1 MQIQRIQIINLF
13 GMFDHDINLKVDDRI
28 TIIHGP
34 NGVGKT
40 TILKLIKDIFDRR
53 FYALKPV
60 PFSEIIITFI
70 NSYKLRLK
78 KTDDENI
85 TLSLKKGN
93 KKLGQCEIKM
103 SVPKE
108 KIERIGPI
116 DELTRLLETILLNA
130 VISDDLPVK
139 NKYISDEI
147 ENVLKE
153 LRTYFIQTQRLTVLS
168 SDESYSH
175 QRPEIKTL
183 NTVEKYSSE
192 MAKMLQEIMRESGS
206 VAASL
211 DRTFPHRLFKS
222 ELPKE
227 ATEGKIREKY
237 QQQSSYIERLM
248 KAGLLEEEQL
258 VALPESSLGSSD
270 LKFLWYYLTD
280 IDNKLEVFSSLLEKV
295 ELFKDII
302 NSRFLYKSFFLDKSE
317 GFVFCSDNGG
327 KVPPRTLSS
336 GEQHEIVLAYELIF
350 KVPEKSFIMIDE
362 PELSLHVTWQ
372 HKFLNDLERISKL
385 VDLDFLIATHSP
397 SVIHNRRSLMVALEK
412 ESNSA

>member
-1 MQIQRIQIINLF
+1 MQIQRIQIIKLF
-13 GMFDHDINLKVDDRI
+13 GMFDHDINLKLDDRI

-40 TILKLIKDIFDRR
+40 TVLKLIKDIFDRR
-53 FYALKPV
+53 FYALKPI

-70 NSYKLRLK
+70 NSCKLRLK
-78 KTDDENI
+78 RTDKGNI
-85 TLSLKKGN
+85 TLSLKNGN
-93 KKLGQCEIKM
+93 KILTKCEIKM

-108 KIERIGPI
+108 KIEEFFPNY
-116 DELTRLLETILLNA
+116 LLHDHSTLEEILSN
-130 VISDDLPVK
+130 DLPIK
-139 NKYISDEI
+139 NKYKSNISNEI
-147 ENVLKE
+147 KKVLKE
-153 LRTYFIQTQRLTVLS
+153 LRTYFIETQRLTILS
-168 SDESYSH
+168 VDESYL
-175 QRPEIKTL
+175 RPRIKTL
-183 NTVEKYSSE
+183 NTVEEYSVE
-192 MAKMLQEIMRESGS
+192 MAKKLQETMRESGS

-211 DRTFPHRLFKS
+211 DRTFPNRLFESK
-222 ELPKE
+222 LPKE
-227 ATEGKIREKY
+227 ASEDKIREKY
-237 QQQSSYIERLM
+237 QQQSSYRERLM

-258 VALPESSLGSSD
+258 VALPEGNLESND
-270 LKFLWYYLTD
+270 LKFLWFYLTD
-280 IDNKLEVFSSLLEKV
+280 IDNKLEVFSPLLRKV

-302 NSRFLYKSFFLDKSE
+302 NSRFLYKSFFIDKSE
-317 GFVFCSDNGG
+317 GFVFSSENGE
-327 KVPPRTLSS
+327 KVPLRTLSS

-412 ESNSA
+412 ESK